1 MPTPRQNDVGARTI
15 SVGLQEAARITGL
28 SRRSLYNCASRG
40 ELPLRK
46 VGAKTLVLVDDLH
59 LLITGEAAV

>member
-1 MPTPRQNDVGARTI
+1 MPTISQSDVGARTI

-40 ELPLRK
+40 DLPLRK
-46 VGAKTLVLVDDLH
+46 VGAKTLVLVEDLH
-59 LLITGEAAV
+59 QLVVGQGPA